1 MLAQA
6 ARNMDLGEN
15 LPFVPPE
22 SSHPLKRRAVV
33 IPAVGKSTVTFLF
46 IERLGTTSADFC
58 DVHLDRRGSV
68 VRLSDASVRVYVP
81 SIVGSVGAT
90 VDVEFAQGRIEHH
103 LHRMRAALIE
113 SQKFLKLDVFDDAG
127 NGTEYLPGGRE
138 PHLDI
143 SRPRKDDRVADHV
156 IRKVAQVR
164 EVELGAPGRLR
175 YLEPVA
181 QQRMDG
187 SAQSDPACRF
197 VFPPM
202 TVRLERIGRQLDAT
216 RVRIEPLP
224 IDLGTERIQ
233 STERSQQRRPLAVL
247 TPQRTQRR
255 ACGRLFVQALGDVA
269 SQDRMRAE
277 DRKSTRLNSSHGY

>member
-90 VDVEFAQGRIEHH
+90 MDVEFA
-103 LHRMRAALIE
+103 
-113 SQKFLKLDVFDDAG
+113 
-127 NGTEYLPGGRE
+127 RE
-138 PHLDI
+138 PEMFETRRLRRRRERDRI
-143 SRPRKDDRVADHV
+143 PPGRPR
-156 IRKVAQVR
+156 
-164 EVELGAPGRLR
+164 APSRHI
-175 YLEPVA
+175 
-181 QQRMDG
+181 
-187 SAQSDPACRF
+187 
-197 VFPPM
+197 PPP
-202 TVRLERIGRQLDAT
+202 ER
-216 RVRIEPLP
+216 
-224 IDLGTERIQ
+224 
-233 STERSQQRRPLAVL
+233 
-247 TPQRTQRR
+247 
-255 ACGRLFVQALGDVA
+255 
-269 SQDRMRAE
+269 
-277 DRKSTRLNSSHGY
+277 